1 MNNHS
6 EESFESVRLRA
17 EQGDADA
24 QYNLGVMYANG
35 EGVPQD
41 DEEAARWWLLGA
53 DQGLVNAQYRLGFAY
68 ETGQGVP
75 QDDKEADLLG
85 ESEQATDSKQTK
97 QGIRVGL
104 GEAGEFFQSFR
115 GVGGVLGDFQ
125 RGDGMN

>member
-17 EQGDADA
+17 EQGD
-24 QYNLGVMYANG
+24 
-35 EGVPQD
+35 
-41 DEEAARWWLLGA
+41 
-53 DQGLVNAQYRLGFAY
+53 VNAQYRLGFAY

-97 QGIRVGL
+97 QGSRVGL